1 MVEKIIIS
9 VEPDALQEKRKE
21 WKSILEDEPK
31 KSFDFIWGVEFPNPK
46 IVLPCVK
53 HLTGVIGLKNL
64 VDTAKGELF
73 IRSLIPGVALKK
85 RFKSSAKKRWKEKV
99 LGGDIDTFP
108 YLKNVDWIPSDLGA
122 LRGLKGFMTL
132 MISKFLSGA
141 SKSAALIELRKDL
154 CWHYFP
160 PNIPND
166 EVQHHVHLGSGNMDP
181 AGLGPLANI
190 QCWHLKSRVGPGGVV
205 PSKRLGHDL
214 VGVEQSPEK
223 LVLLELCVLDLSSH
237 PVLHLLI
244 IVHHIQWLVLLKEEG
259 GSAREKTAPLK
270 RSKVM
275 EMGMFQDENGFK
287 VLNPGMPRSKI
298 CSTSQARVTRS
309 ADITGNIGYTP
320 TSTSKLKWNGNT
332 AISTKKL
339 QEIKEKKRKKN
350 VESSSNNSSKK
361 TLIQSSRCP
370 GNCSHVDY
378 FKHCFK
384 LDQLT

>member
-1 MVEKIIIS
+1 MGS
-9 VEPDALQEKRKE
+9 RCL
-21 WKSILEDEPK
+21 ILLE
-31 KSFDFIWGVEFPNPK
+31 GLNL
-46 IVLPCVK
+46 IVLDSLTWIEMDVK
-53 HLTGVIGLKNL
+53 
-64 VDTAKGELF
+64 DTQYIMCLANEWGTE
-73 IRSLIPGVALKK
+73 S
-85 RFKSSAKKRWKEKV
+85 
-99 LGGDIDTFP
+99 
-108 YLKNVDWIPSDLGA
+108 
-122 LRGLKGFMTL
+122 
-132 MISKFLSGA
+132 
-141 SKSAALIELRKDL
+141 
-154 CWHYFP
+154 
-160 PNIPND
+160 
-166 EVQHHVHLGSGNMDP
+166 NMDP

-223 LVLLELCVLDLSSH
+223 LVLLELCVLDLSS
-237 PVLHLLI
+237 
-244 IVHHIQWLVLLKEEG
+244 
-259 GSAREKTAPLK
+259 
-270 RSKVM
+270 
-275 EMGMFQDENGFK
+275 
-287 VLNPGMPRSKI
+287 PGMPRSKI